1 MCVKVWVP
9 AVFCVLGRALYV
21 CQGVRFCCILCV
33 R

>member
-1 MCVKVWVP
+1 MGVKVCVL

-21 CQGVRFCCILCV
+21 CQGVCFCCILCV